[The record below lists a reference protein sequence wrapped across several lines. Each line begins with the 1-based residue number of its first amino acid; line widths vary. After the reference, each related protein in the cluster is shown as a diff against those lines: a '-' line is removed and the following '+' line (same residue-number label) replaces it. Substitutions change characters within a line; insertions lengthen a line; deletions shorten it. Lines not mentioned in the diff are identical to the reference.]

1 MDSVD
6 NGDMDDIVNQ
16 DLDYPSLSE
25 AVRRY
30 SAEKLYK
37 MTEVLEPIVSGLF
50 DRVPESMA
58 YMEPARISAQTQV
71 ARLYLST
78 VRELGDLY
86 RVTQPPVIPEPEVP
100 MIPADQVPLMIE
112 AAVDTAV
119 QLTEERVRLELE
131 AAKAEATRIS
141 SDQARSTLTQA
152 LARIRQRSS

>member
-1 MDSVD
+1 MDD

-37 MTEVLEPIVSGLF
+37 MTEVLEPFVSRLYDGNPDAL
-50 DRVPESMA
+50 A

-71 ARLYLST
+71 ARLYLTT

-86 RVTQPPVIPEPEVP
+86 RVSQVPVVPEPEEP
-100 MIPADQVPLMIE
+100 MIPAAQVPLMIE
-112 AAVDTAV
+112 AAVTTAV
-119 QLTEERVRLELE
+119 ELAVEQTRLELE
-131 AAKAEATRIS
+131 AREAEATRIS
-141 SDQARSTLTQA
+141 SDKARATLTTA
-152 LARIRQRSS
+152 LARIRQRS